1 MTETEMLK
9 EPRIIVAKVGS
20 SGGSTPVID
29 DNCPAGASRPFHKRG
44 VWKVA
49 ESIAEQ
55 VIPYNCQATADTGTA
70 VDAGAT
76 CPSPLTVRSSF
87 GSKRPSG

>member
-29 DNCPAGASRPFHKRG
+29 DNCPAGASRPFHKRE
-44 VWKVA
+44 VW
-49 ESIAEQ
+49 
-55 VIPYNCQATADTGTA
+55 DMG
-70 VDAGAT
+70 
-76 CPSPLTVRSSF
+76 
-87 GSKRPSG
+87 KRLSLPC